1 VEPALITPDIH
12 LIRSC
17 CLAGLG
23 IGLLPISSWR
33 TDPGNPTDALVPVL
47 PEALSEI
54 PKLKQVLTHIRQFL
68 APL

>member
-23 IGLLPISSWR
+23 IGLLPSVELE
-33 TDPGNPTDALVPVL
+33 DPGNPTDALVPVL

-54 PKLKQVLTHIRQFL
+54 PEIKQVLTHIRQFL